1 MPRTRDILALCL
13 LMGLLGAAVVW
24 RLMIGGG
31 GDTPEM
37 TSLMLEVRQWR
48 VVSGLVVGAALGVSG
63 VLLQSLL
70 RNPLASPDLLGL
82 ASGAGLG
89 VMAIVYIGYLAGLG
103 IAATDLGGSGVGWTT
118 TSAAV
123 LGALGALALVYVLS
137 QRRGLLDPITLVLVG
152 VVVAIMCGAGTQL
165 LKSLMPDQGV
175 AASRLLRGML
185 SDDVPRGQLALVG
198 GLTLASIVAG
208 AWAGPAMDAA
218 ALGDD
223 EARSVGVGL
232 GRLRTLLFVLSGVL
246 AASSVVIAGPVG
258 FVGLIC
264 PHAARLLL
272 GPSHRVLVVG
282 AAVSGATLVI
292 GADAATRLIDFGSG
306 HPPISILTSLLGG
319 PVLVLLLRRRPAQ

>member
-1 MPRTRDILALCL
+1 VPRTRDILALCL